1 MAVDFFVVER
11 FAVDVFA
18 VDLLVD
24 LLGVLVF
31 LLDVVLDARAG
42 GDDVFAV
49 EPPPVRDAVRF
60 AADATRSAIFGALS
74 LMALPICGARLAT

>member
-18 VDLLVD
+18 AD

-31 LLDVVLDARAG
+31 LLDVVLDACAG
-42 GDDVFAV
+42 EDVFAV
-49 EPPPVRDAVRF
+49 EPRPVRDAVRF
-60 AADATRSAIFGALS
+60 AADATRSAILGALS

>member
-18 VDLLVD
+18 VDLL
-24 LLGVLVF
+24 GVFVF

-42 GDDVFAV
+42 DDVFAV
-49 EPPPVRDAVRF
+49 EPRPVRDAVRF
-60 AADATRSAIFGALS
+60 AADATRSATLGALS
-74 LMALPICGARLAT
+74 LIALPICGARLAT

>member
-18 VDLLVD
+18 AD

-42 GDDVFAV
+42 DDVFAD

-60 AADATRSAIFGALS
+60 AADATRSAILGALS

>member
-1 MAVDFFVVER
+1 MAVDFFFVVER

-18 VDLLVD
+18 VDLF
-24 LLGVLVF
+24 GVLVF

-42 GDDVFAV
+42 GDVVFAV
-49 EPPPVRDAVRF
+49 EPPPVRDAVRL